1 MRVFD
6 RIHLSSF
13 QVIILGFLLVI
24 LLGSMLLTLPIATVS
39 RESASFSDALFTSV
53 SAVCVT
59 GLVVRDTAT
68 YWSGFGQAVI
78 LCMIQIGGMG
88 VVTLAVAIAMLSGRK
103 ISLMQ
108 RSTMQEAISA
118 HHVGGIVKLT
128 GFILKVTLCIELGG
142 AVLLA
147 LAFSGNFPPLQSIW
161 YGLFHSI
168 SAFCNAGFDLMG
180 RQTPFSSLTAYAGN
194 PLVNI
199 TVMALIVIGG
209 VGFLTWQDVRA
220 NGRRLRAY
228 RLQSKIILSMTLIL
242 ILIPAL
248 LFFLL
253 EFSGGEWAGRTLG
266 ERVLAS
272 LFQSVTPRT
281 AGFNTVDLT
290 AMREAS
296 LTLVILL
303 MLTGGSPGSTAGGM
317 KTTTVAVLFL
327 SAVSVCKR
335 RETVRCFGRRI
346 DADALRSAA
355 AILLMYLM
363 LFLLGGLAI
372 SLLEDLPVLTC
383 LFEAASAIGTVG
395 LTLGVTPG
403 LCAASRFILMGLMF
417 FGRVGGLT
425 LIFAAASGKRAYVSR
440 LPKEKI
446 TVG

>member
-180 RQTPFSSLTAYAGN
+180 RQAPFSSLTGYAAN

-220 NGRRLRAY
+220 NGWHLRAY

-242 ILIPAL
+242 ILLPAL
-248 LFFLL
+248 AFFLL
-253 EFSGGEWAGRTLG
+253 EFTGGDWAGKTLG

-395 LTLGVTPG
+395 LTLGITPG

>member
-1 MRVFD
+1 MKKNRQ
-6 RIHLSSF
+6 LSPSQIIPLSF
-13 QVIILGFLLVI
+13 LAMI
-24 LLGSMLLTLPIATVS
+24 LLGTLLLMLPFAT
-39 RESASFSDALFTSV
+39 RDGRGAGLETALFTAT
-53 SAVCVT
+53 SASCVT
-59 GLVVRDTAT
+59 GLVMQDTAQ
-68 YWSGFGQAVI
+68 YWTLFGQIVI
-78 LCMIQIGGMG
+78 LCLIQIGGMG
-88 VVTLAVAIAMLSGRK
+88 VVTMAVIISIFSGRRIGLK
-103 ISLMQ
+103 E
-108 RSTMQEAISA
+108 RWVMQESISA
-118 HHVGGIVKLT
+118 PQVGGIVRMT
-128 GFILKVTLCIELGG
+128 GMILKVTLAVELAG
-142 AVLLA
+142 AALLA
-147 LAFSGNFPPLQSIW
+147 LSFCRSMNVAKGLW
-161 YGLFHSI
+161 YAVFHSI

-180 RQTPFSSLTAYAGN
+180 RQAPFSSLTAYAGN
-194 PLVNI
+194 PLVNV

-209 VGFLTWQDVRA
+209 IGFLTWQDVRA
-220 NGRRLRAY
+220 NGRHLRAY

-242 ILIPAL
+242 ILVPAL
-248 LFFLL
+248 IFFLL
-253 EFSGGEWAGRTLG
+253 EFTGGDWAGKTLG